1 MFASGMTAPQV
12 ARQLRVTRKSACAW
26 LRAYTAGGKAALASK
41 GPGGARCRLSPEQL
55 QRLEAELERG
65 PAAHG
70 WREDQRW
77 TLARV
82 TVLIAGL
89 FRTRYTPRG
98 VAYLLRR
105 LGWSP
110 QVPVHR
116 AAERD
121 DEQVATWV
129 KEVWPDI
136 KALWRP
142 VERG

>member
-1 MFASGMTAPQV
+1 M
-12 ARQLRVTRKSACAW
+12 
-26 LRAYTAGGKAALASK
+26 
-41 GPGGARCRLSPEQL
+41 

-65 PAAHG
+65 PAVHG
-70 WREDQRW
+70 WRSDQRW

-82 TVLIAGL
+82 AVLIAEL

-110 QVPVHR
+110 QVPIHR

-121 DEQVATWV
+121 EEEIATWV

-142 VERG
+142 VEHG

>member
-1 MFASGMTAPQV
+1 M
-12 ARQLRVTRKSACAW
+12 
-26 LRAYTAGGKAALASK
+26 
-41 GPGGARCRLSPEQL
+41 
-55 QRLEAELERG
+55 ERG

-70 WREDQRW
+70 RRSDQRW
-77 TLARV
+77 TPARV
-82 TVLIAGL
+82 AEL

-110 QVPVHR
+110 QVPLHR

-121 DEQVATWV
+121 EEEIATWV
-129 KEVWPDI
+129 KEVWPDV

-142 VERG
+142 VEPG